1 MSCPPRVR
9 RSETNPPQESGA
21 GEATERA
28 YYFFPGGG
36 LSIRNVTDLGLER
49 VFFHESLAKNKESQ
63 GPAADRLCQRIT
75 ESVQNMTSARSLA
88 QDWKNHEKSPP
99 FFELHNQYP
108 MGPNTSAHY
117 TFLSRAVPETLVD
130 FQEEAVN
137 ITNMKFLQGTAG
149 EKKTYRV
156 KSEPS
161 PEGVVYSLQFAVED
175 TKLILEKMVCPKRSS
190 EGGDNQGELAR
201 GKKKKKSSK
210 KKVKESPAS
219 YSFKQ
224 GIESF
229 PSSWLEF
236 LSISHLKKFTVSL
249 PDGSNFED
257 VKAAALWLLVGAI
270 HETTHKL
277 QTSEHLLQDED
288 ITYLTTFYSP
298 GDILVRRFC
307 YEFATP
313 EAEDKQEADAEPP
326 KLSRLGTLRKS
337 ISKHLRHQD

>member
-1 MSCPPRVR
+1 MPSSTHVP
-9 RSETNPPQESGA
+9 SFGA
-21 GEATERA
+21 
-28 YYFFPGGG
+28 P
-36 LSIRNVTDLGLER
+36 S
-49 VFFHESLAKNKESQ
+49 
-63 GPAADRLCQRIT
+63 
-75 ESVQNMTSARSLA
+75 
-88 QDWKNHEKSPP
+88 SPVV
-99 FFELHNQYP
+99 LLLLLQ
-108 MGPNTSAHY
+108 
-117 TFLSRAVPETLVD
+117 FLSRAVPETLVE
-130 FQEEAVN
+130 FQEEVVN
-137 ITNMKFLQGTAG
+137 ITNLKFLQGTAG

-161 PEGVVYSLQFAVED
+161 LEGFVYSLQFAVED

-190 EGGDNQGELAR
+190 EGGDNQGELTR

-210 KKVKESPAS
+210 KKVSDSPAS
-219 YSFKQ
+219 YSFKP

-236 LSISHLKKFTVSL
+236 PSISHLKKFTVSL
-249 PDGSNFED
+249 PDGSNFQD

-270 HETTHKL
+270 HETTYL
-277 QTSEHLLQDED
+277 LETSEHLIQDKD

-326 KLSRLGTLRKS
+326 KLSKFGTLRKS
-337 ISKHLRHQD
+337 ISKHLKHKD

>member
-21 GEATERA
+21 EEATERA

-36 LSIRNVTDLGLER
+36 LSIRNVTDLDLER
-49 VFFHESLAKNKESQ
+49 DFFHESLAKNKEAQ
-63 GPAADRLCQRIT
+63 EPAADSLCQRIT

-88 QDWKNHEKSPP
+88 QDWKNHEK
-99 FFELHNQYP
+99 
-108 MGPNTSAHY
+108 
-117 TFLSRAVPETLVD
+117 FLSRAVPETLVD

-137 ITNMKFLQGTAG
+137 ITNMK
-149 EKKTYRV
+149 V

-190 EGGDNQGELAR
+190 EGGDNQGELTR

-249 PDGSNFED
+249 PDGKNEKIFQD
-257 VKAAALWLLVGAI
+257 VKAAAQWLLVGAI
-270 HETTHKL
+270 HETTYLL

-313 EAEDKQEADAEPP
+313 EAEDKQETDTEPP
-326 KLSRLGTLRKS
+326 KLSRFSTLRKS
-337 ISKHLRHQD
+337 ISKRLRLQE